1 MFALTMPIHVRIRNY
16 FIQLMFTNPRSETDV
31 LRLTES
37 ALYFFNRMGAGA
49 SDGPNDTGTRV
60 RKWLRTFENMAAVSD
75 DVIVARV

>member
-16 FIQLMFTNPRSETDV
+16 FVQLMFTNPRAEADV

-37 ALYFFNRMGAGA
+37 ALYFFNRMGAHGE

-60 RKWLRTFENMAAVSD
+60 RNWLRTFENMAAASD
-75 DVIVARV
+75 DFIAA